1 MDKDAAATDADLI
14 LGATQGGP
22 GTVVPDPSANNSP
35 LSDSPRRRWRANAL
49 LRTSGGGG
57 I

>member
-14 LGATQGGP
+14 LGATQEGP